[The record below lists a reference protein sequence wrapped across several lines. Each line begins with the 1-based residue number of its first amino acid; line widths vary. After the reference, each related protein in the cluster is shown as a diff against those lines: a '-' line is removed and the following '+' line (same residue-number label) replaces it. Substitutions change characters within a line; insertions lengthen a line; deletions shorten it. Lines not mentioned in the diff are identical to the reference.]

1 MKVAFRVDGSKKLG
15 LGHVKRCIVLAK
27 NLQKK
32 KVSCF
37 FIIQFKEI
45 KELLESKGF
54 EVIVIQQKNELGQ
67 IKKILSEKKCNKLI
81 IDSKRKSIEKLVKNL
96 DKKIITILIDNE
108 HYCNFVD
115 LIVLSSIK
123 NPKKNYPKN
132 CIVGIE
138 YLLHGIEELPK
149 PIKNNSNSIL
159 LSLGGSDKYNIT
171 KKIVNSFSTITDDF
185 NLIVVLGKFY
195 DDEENLL
202 KIIKND
208 KRFCLV
214 KSPSSLTALMEEASV
229 GLISFGITVYES
241 AICGLPSFVISHT
254 QENDES
260 SKSVEKY
267 GWISYLGKSK
277 KIDYLNL
284 ATTILDLMKNERKL
298 KNMVHACLQIDGL
311 GPSRVSDRIINL

>member
-1 MKVAFRVDGSKKLG
+1 M
-15 LGHVKRCIVLAK
+15 GHVKRCIVLAK

-159 LSLGGSDKYNIT
+159 LSLGGSDKFNIT
-171 KKIVNSFSTITDDF
+171 KKIVKSFSNIDDDF
-185 NLIVVLGKFY
+185 NLVIVLGKFY
-195 DDEENLL
+195 SDEKNLL

-208 KRFCLV
+208 ERFSLV
-214 KSPSSLTALMEEASV
+214 RSPSSLTALMEEASV

-241 AICGLPSFVISHT
+241 AICKLPSFVVSHSK
-254 QENDES
+254 ENDES

-267 GWISYLGKSK
+267 GWISYLGKYDQ
-277 KIDYLNL
+277 IDYANL
-284 ATTILDLMKNERKL
+284 PTTVLDLMKNNKKL
-298 KNMVHACLQIDGL
+298 ENMIESCLKIDGL
-311 GPSRVSDRIINL
+311 GPSRVANYIFNLK

>member
-1 MKVAFRVDGSKKLG
+1 VKVAFRVDGNKKLG

-27 NLQKK
+27 NLQKRN
-32 KVSCF
+32 VSCF

-45 KELLESKGF
+45 KEFLESKGF
-54 EVIVIQQKNELGQ
+54 EVFIIKQNNELQQ

-81 IDSKRKSIEKLVKNL
+81 IDSKRKSIEKLLKNL
-96 DKKIITILIDNE
+96 DKEIITILIDNE
-108 HYCNFVD
+108 NYWNLANF
-115 LIVLSSIK
+115 IVLPSIK

-149 PIKNNSNSIL
+149 SIKNKNNSIL

-171 KKIVNSFSTITDDF
+171 KKIVNSFSKITDDF
-185 NLIVVLGKFY
+185 NLVIVLGKFY
-195 DDEENLL
+195 SDEKNLL

-208 KRFCLV
+208 KRFFLV
-214 KSPSSLTALMEEASV
+214 KSPPSLTALMQNASV

-241 AICGLPSFVISHT
+241 AICRLPSFVISHNE
-254 QENDES
+254 ENDAS

-267 GWISYLGKSK
+267 GWISYLGKYN
-277 KIDYLNL
+277 KIDFDNL
-284 ATTILDLMKNERKL
+284 PATVLDLVKNERKL
-298 KNMVHACLQIDGL
+298 KNMTQACLQIDGL
-311 GPSRVSDRIINL
+311 GPSRIADHIITL